1 MRILVVGG
9 GGREHT
15 LVWKIAQSTEVGRL
29 YAAPGNPGMAQL
41 AECVDIGADDT
52 DKLLAFA
59 IRERIDLTVVGP
71 EVPLALGIVDR
82 FEERGLKIFGP
93 SGKAAELESSK
104 GFSKDLMAKY
114 GIPTAR
120 YGRFT
125 SSEEA
130 VRYVREQGAP
140 IVVKADGLAAGKG
153 VLICRTQAEAL
164 EAVRTIMEDQAFGA
178 AGQEV
183 VVEEFLEGEEAS
195 ILALTDGE
203 TILPLVASQD
213 HKAIFDGDGGP
224 NTGGMGAYAPAPVVT
239 EAVLERV
246 MEQVLRPAVDGMA
259 KEGRLY
265 KGVLYAGLMIK
276 DEKLKVVEFNCRF
289 GDPESQVVLPLLK
302 TDLVALMMAV
312 AEGRLGE
319 MKLQESDDAAVCVV
333 MASGGYPGS
342 YEKGK
347 RITGLEAAREM
358 DDVVVFHAGTAERDG
373 AIVTDGGR
381 VLGVTAVGADIGCA
395 IDRAY
400 EAVGKIHFEGA
411 YYRKDIGAKALAR
424 L

>member
-1 MRILVVGG
+1 MKILVVGG

-15 LVWKIAQSTEVGRL
+15 LVWKIAQSTEVGRI

-41 AECVDIGADDT
+41 AECVDIGADDM

-347 RITGLEAAREM
+347 RITGLEAARDM